1 MLCSFSSHTPSRHES
16 FTAIMPRKPGFSKP
30 KKTCAN
36 YSKPKKTYAKMVDE
50 AIKLIGG
57 YKGCSQ
63 IALENYILA
72 AYKKMNYK
80 RRFLRRAIKRGK
92 ANGTFLVHHNHKNS
106 IKLPPKR
113 KKSYAKMIEE
123 AINSIGGNK
132 GCSKIA
138 LENYI
143 LAFYKK
149 INYKRHFLE
158 SAIKRGKANGTFLVH
173 HKHKNNIK
181 LSPKKQRK
189 SVVSSK
195 KRKRPEDAQVCGSSV

>member
-1 MLCSFSSHTPSRHES
+1 
-16 FTAIMPRKPGFSKP
+16 MPRKPGF
-30 KKTCAN
+30 
-36 YSKPKKTYAKMVDE
+36 SKPKKTYAKMVDE

-195 KRKRPEDAQVCGSSV
+195 KRKRPEDAQVCGLSV